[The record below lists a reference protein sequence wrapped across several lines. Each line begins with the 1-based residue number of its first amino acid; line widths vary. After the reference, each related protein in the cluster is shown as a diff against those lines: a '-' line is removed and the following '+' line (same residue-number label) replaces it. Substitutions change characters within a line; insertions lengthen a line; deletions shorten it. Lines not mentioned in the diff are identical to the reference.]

1 MLDKIKL
8 FYASNKTI
16 SNVVLVA
23 VAGLLAY
30 KLFKK
35 K

>member
-8 FYASNKTI
+8 FYSGHKTI
-16 SNVVLVA
+16 VHVVLVA
-23 VAGLLAY
+23 VAGFLAY